1 MATTRK
7 HVKVGEHDVINTKAI
22 YARAMSLHNTS
33 RDMDPTTLLSYEL
46 SPVPTAFFD
55 DHGDMRLTSSKSTL
69 KNALKIKTAQRTQ
82 PGPID
87 VIVLDGCAVLW
98 VIPWPPT
105 GSSVQGFLDRF
116 RNYLQKRLLQADAF
130 LVFDRCVQSSTK
142 DATRASRENKCSRVY
157 TLKSTTRLPAQ
168 SVVLTVSKNK
178 AQLIDITV
186 SDLRLHADEFQ
197 TKRLVVTGYRTLLRT
212 DLSAQ

>member
-69 KNALKIKTAQRTQ
+69 KNALKVETAQRTQ

-105 GSSVQGFLDRF
+105 GPSVQEFLDRF
-116 RNYLQKRLLQADAF
+116 RNYLYKRLLQADVF
-130 LVFDRCVQSSTK
+130 LVFDRYVQSSTK
-142 DATRASRENKCSRVY
+142 DATRTYRKKQIQSRVQC
-157 TLKSTTRLPAQ
+157 TS
-168 SVVLTVSKNK
+168 
-178 AQLIDITV
+178 
-186 SDLRLHADEFQ
+186 
-197 TKRLVVTGYRTLLRT
+197 
-212 DLSAQ
+212 

>member
-1 MATTRK
+1 
-7 HVKVGEHDVINTKAI
+7 
-22 YARAMSLHNTS
+22 
-33 RDMDPTTLLSYEL
+33 MDPTTLMSYEL
-46 SPVPTAFFD
+46 SLVPMAFFD

-142 DATRASRENKCSRVY
+142 DAAKASMQRK
-157 TLKSTTRLPAQ
+157 Q
-168 SVVLTVSKNK
+168 I
-178 AQLIDITV
+178 Q
-186 SDLRLHADEFQ
+186 
-197 TKRLVVTGYRTLLRT
+197 
-212 DLSAQ
+212 